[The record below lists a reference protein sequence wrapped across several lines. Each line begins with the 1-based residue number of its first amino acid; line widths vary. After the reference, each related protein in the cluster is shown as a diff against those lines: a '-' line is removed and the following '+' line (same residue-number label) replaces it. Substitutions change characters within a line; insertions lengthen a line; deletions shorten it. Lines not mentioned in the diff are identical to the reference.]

1 MMGAGEHTTNAES
14 WTRARLLLIGLAS
27 VVLIAALGVGGYIA
41 YSAGGSADST
51 TLAGTAGGDQSNIR
65 APVTG
70 APSPTPAPTSAS
82 TPTPPFANQSFRIA
96 IDRIG
101 VDAPVV
107 SEGLDDQQ
115 VPLVPLNAYEVAWY
129 DFTAQP
135 GTPGNA
141 VFAGHKTWAGEAV
154 FHDLDQLQT
163 GDTVRLRGETDGVE
177 LVYRV
182 TDSFTVREDDPNAVQ
197 VMMPSLLDI
206 VTMIT
211 CDGTRYYTGD
221 PTYGHDYT
229 ERRVVRAVRAD
240 APQQPLG

>member
-1 MMGAGEHTTNAES
+1 MMGAGEHTTNARRS
-14 WTRARLLLIGLAS
+14 IRARLFLFGLAS
-27 VVLIAALGVGGYIA
+27 AVLIAALGVGGYIA
-41 YSAGGSADST
+41 YNPGQSDDST
-51 TLAGTAGGDQSNIR
+51 ALAGTTSGSQSNVRAPAIR
-65 APVTG
+65 APSP
-70 APSPTPAPTSAS
+70 APTPAP

-107 SEGLDDQQ
+107 SEGMDEQQ

-154 FHDLDQLQT
+154 FHDLDQLRT
-163 GDTVRLRGETDGVE
+163 GDAVRLRGETDGVE

-197 VMMPSLLDI
+197 VMMPSPLDI
-206 VTMIT
+206 VTIIT
-211 CDGTRYYTGD
+211 CDGIRYYTGD
-221 PTYGHDYT
+221 ATYGHNYT